1 MGECAHR
8 NDEGWGFA
16 GRRTVAAGVGSI
28 LKLPDHYALLLSGGP
43 TSADHRT
50 GYHFYAELG
59 LGF

>member
-1 MGECAHR
+1 LGICGSP
-8 NDEGWGFA
+8 NGC
-16 GRRTVAAGVGSI
+16 GVGSI